1 MLIYP
6 RWFAAIAF
14 EHWTTRI
21 RATFHVLLAT
31 FFSEKSD
38 NPAAVA
44 DAAGESGLQLAAP
57 GRAAAF
63 SEASNRKR
71 KLFEYRCKYRLHR
84 VAQKLTSH
92 HRIVYNS
99 C

>member
-31 FFSEKSD
+31 FFRKNLTTLLLLLMLLER
-38 NPAAVA
+38 AVC
-44 DAAGESGLQLAAP
+44 
-57 GRAAAF
+57 
-63 SEASNRKR
+63 N
-71 KLFEYRCKYRLHR
+71 
-84 VAQKLTSH
+84 
-92 HRIVYNS
+92 
-99 C
+99 